1 MAHFAKLDE
10 NDTVIEVIVVND
22 DWLYDGTL
30 IENEAYG
37 ISALQQWSSWPHWAQ
52 TSYHGN
58 IRARY
63 AGIGYKLDRV
73 LNAFI
78 TPKPFPS
85 WTLDEATTTWVA
97 PVPMPEEGR
106 WRWDE
111 ETLAWIESEIMP

>member
-10 NDTVIEVIVVND
+10 NDTVIEVIVVNN
-22 DWLYDGTL
+22 DWLDDNGV
-30 IENEAYG
+30 ESEALG
-37 ISALQQWSSWPHWAQ
+37 IAALQAWSGWQHWAQ
-52 TSYHGN
+52 TSYNGN

-63 AGIGYKLDRV
+63 AGIGYKLDRT

-78 TPKPFPS
+78 TPKPYPS

-111 ETLAWIESEIMP
+111 ETLAWIETELPV